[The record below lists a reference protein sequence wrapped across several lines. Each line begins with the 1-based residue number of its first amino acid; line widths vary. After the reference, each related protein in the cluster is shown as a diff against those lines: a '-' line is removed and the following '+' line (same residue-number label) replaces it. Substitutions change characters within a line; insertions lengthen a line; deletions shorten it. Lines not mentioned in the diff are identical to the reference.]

1 MLPGTALSFTAELS
15 GRRWVWLIAVQDS
28 AESSWAYSRA
38 ALSAV
43 QDDMTT
49 VRDSD
54 ELRWAL
60 PETSESKLNVV
71 RDSAESQKIKK
82 ADSALFGQS
91 WIT

>member
-15 GRRWVWLIAVQDS
+15 GRRWVIAYCCPGQRWVK
-28 AESSWAYSRA
+28 
-38 ALSAV
+38 
-43 QDDMTT
+43 DDMTT